1 MITLDTILV
10 IAGISAFILLIGMVI
25 YSISDYYEEIKSNEI
40 EGYPSLIGEEDSNNQ
55 SI

>member
-1 MITLDTILV
+1 MITLDTLLV